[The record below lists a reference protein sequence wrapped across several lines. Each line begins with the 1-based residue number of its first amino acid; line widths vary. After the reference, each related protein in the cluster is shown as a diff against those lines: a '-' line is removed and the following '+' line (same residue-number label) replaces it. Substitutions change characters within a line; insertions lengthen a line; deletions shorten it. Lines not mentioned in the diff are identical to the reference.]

1 MKLSVF
7 LCRLFLACLICSSST
22 SVAQIVGEDVK
33 VARDDLF
40 LSQVRVEVLLR
51 FRPVNFH
58 GDNAAVTEF
67 ANAASED
74 KIVYG
79 GGTIIDKRWVLTS
92 AHLFDKKV
100 ESYEVE
106 GEKVEFE
113 LTPRN
118 VRVLAGEKDCTAQV
132 ERSQVS
138 HAVLHRSYDEKDP
151 NTIKNDIA
159 VLRLEN
165 ELDLGNDKLEKLPLA
180 SFQPTHDMPMKCVIS
195 GWGRTDWGAGSD
207 RLRWAQVWVVDPE
220 RTRFEYN
227 DMTGLITVGKEWLT
241 NNKRASAS
249 VGDSGGGLQCVDSG
263 GDFQLF
269 GVVQGGSTEANLA
282 AGVKLGEPGIPTLV
296 VSVFHHRDWINR
308 QIGMRLPHAN
318 KGTTLFLNSD
328 GNEISLI
335 SPSRN
340 NNKNNGKKRR
350 FENAGYGEYF
360 ERSDMIVAV
369 LVGGVLALIKLLI

>member
-1 MKLSVF
+1 
-7 LCRLFLACLICSSST
+7 
-22 SVAQIVGEDVK
+22 VGEDVK

-40 LSQVRVEVLLR
+40 LSQVKVEVLLR
-51 FRPVNFH
+51 FQPVNFH

-74 KIVYG
+74 KIVHG

-106 GEKVEFE
+106 GEMVEFV
-113 LTPRN
+113 LTPR
-118 VRVLAGEKDCTAQV
+118 VRVLAGEHDCTAQV

-165 ELDLGNDKLEKLPLA
+165 ELDLSNKKLEKLPLA
-180 SFQPTHDMPMKCVIS
+180 RYQPTHDMPMKCVIS

-249 VGDSGGGLQCVDSG
+249 VGDSGGGLQCFDSG

-269 GVVQGGSTEANLA
+269 GVVQGGSTEAKLA
-282 AGVKLGEPGIPTLV
+282 AGMKLGDPGVPTQV

-308 QIGMRLPHAN
+308 QIGMRLPRAN

-340 NNKNNGKKRR
+340 NNKNNGKKRKL
-350 FENAGYGEYF
+350 ENPGYGEYF
-360 ERSDMIVAV
+360 ERSDMVVAA